1 MLMSIQIPAQ
11 SNEYGFINESAGA
24 HSSRTMML
32 ADLRLLLAACPQ
44 SASLEEYRSAIIDE
58 NVLLKKTVAT
68 RKVSFKLMR
77 VLYALDRKIL
87 LFRALRDLWDE
98 DTQAQPLLALL
109 SAVARDPILKSTA
122 ERVLSIPIG
131 ETITPTMLAEAVN
144 TSFPN
149 RYNPKTLASIGRNA
163 ISSWQQAGLLI
174 GKLHKVRISPQCQPT
189 SEAYA
194 LLLGYLSGA
203 RGDALFRTLWC
214 RLLDAP
220 LHALHEQALAASQR
234 GWIEY
239 RHMGDVTEV
248 GFRHLLRK

>member
-1 MLMSIQIPAQ
+1 MSIQVQAL
-11 SNEYGFINESAGA
+11 SNEYGFINEPVGA

-32 ADLRLLLAACPQ
+32 AELRLLLAACPQ
-44 SASLEEYRSAIIDE
+44 SASLEEYRSAIIEE

-68 RKVSFKLMR
+68 RKASFRWMR
-77 VLYALDRKIL
+77 ELYAFDRKTL

-109 SAVARDPILKSTA
+109 SAVARDPLLRSTA
-122 ERVLSIPIG
+122 ERILAIPVG
-131 ETITPTMLAEAVN
+131 ETVTHEMMMDAVN
-144 TSFPN
+144 VSFPD
-149 RYNPKTLASIGRNA
+149 RYSPKTLKSTGQNI
-163 ISSWQQAGLLI
+163 ISSWQQAGLLS
-174 GKLHKVRISPQCQPT
+174 GKLHKVRVKAQSLPA
-189 SEAYA
+189 SVAYA
-194 LLLGYLSGA
+194 LLLGYLSDA
-203 RGDALFRTLWC
+203 RGEALFRALWC

-220 LHALHEQALAASQR
+220 LHILHELALAASQR

>member
-1 MLMSIQIPAQ
+1 MSIQIPAL
-11 SNEYGFINESAGA
+11 SHEYGFVNEPVGA

-32 ADLRLLLAACPQ
+32 AELRLLLAACPQ
-44 SASLEEYRSAIIDE
+44 SASVEEYRSAIIDE

-68 RKVSFKLMR
+68 RKVSFRWMR
-77 VLYALDRKIL
+77 MLYALDRKIL

-109 SAVARDPILKSTA
+109 SAVARDPILQSTA
-122 ERVLSIPIG
+122 EKVLSIPIG
-131 ETITPTMLAEAVN
+131 ETVTPTMLAEAVN

-163 ISSWQQAGLLI
+163 ISSWQQAGLLS
-174 GKLHKVRISPQCQPT
+174 GKLHKVRVSSQCQPT
-189 SEAYA
+189 SVAYA
-194 LLLGYLSGA
+194 LLLAYLSGA

-220 LHALHEQALAASQR
+220 IHILHEQALAASQR

-239 RHMGDVTEV
+239 RHMGEITEV